1 MHPIPHPSMSS
12 NANLFMAVF
21 SFTCKFAV
29 TFLTDCNVIIIAAAR
44 LKVDLS
50 QYYILTK
57 PKMIAA
63 HWAILTDFFTYQG
76 MICSLKLVWNQ
87 FATVLF
93 FLLEHEPD
101 LGLQMTQAIVTLA
114 CLVSKLSISEITR
127 ISQGKK
133 LK

>member
-1 MHPIPHPSMSS
+1 
-12 NANLFMAVF
+12 
-21 SFTCKFAV
+21 
-29 TFLTDCNVIIIAAAR
+29 
-44 LKVDLS
+44 
-50 QYYILTK
+50 
-57 PKMIAA
+57 MIAA
-63 HWAILTDFFTYQG
+63 YGTILREFYLLRNEFKPKL
-76 MICSLKLVWNQ
+76 CSLKLVWNQ

-114 CLVSKLSISEITR
+114 CLVSKLSISELTR